1 MKLYQ
6 LVPIL
11 NGDGSTKVRRDYM
24 GDFPDIQDARKRL
37 EENYYIETTELVPDE
52 DCVWF
57 TSKFEEIFEL
67 RTGG

>member
-37 EENYYIETTELVPDE
+37 EENYYIETTEIFPGRK
-52 DCVWF
+52 CVWF
-57 TSKFEEIFEL
+57 TSKFEKIFEL
-67 RTGG
+67 KV